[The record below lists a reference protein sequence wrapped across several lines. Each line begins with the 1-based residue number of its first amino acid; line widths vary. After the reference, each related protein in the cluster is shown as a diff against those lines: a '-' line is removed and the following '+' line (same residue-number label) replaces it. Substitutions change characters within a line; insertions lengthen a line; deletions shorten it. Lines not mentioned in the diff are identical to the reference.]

1 MEPRSLLITGAGQRI
16 GRALALQFGAQR
28 CAVAVHYNGSAENAE
43 QVAHQI
49 VQTGGRATT
58 VRADLADPDAV
69 ERMVH
74 KSVQQLECPL
84 SALINNASMFEFD
97 TWTDWTIE
105 QWDRQLDVNL
115 RAPAQLMRC
124 FAAQDLAS
132 VADPAILNIIDQRVW
147 NLSPNFTTY
156 TISKAA
162 LWAATQTAAQG
173 LAPHIR
179 VNAIGPGPVLQ
190 SVHQTVEAFQ
200 AQCCGT
206 PLERGTNPE
215 EIYQAARF
223 LLASPAMTGQMIALD
238 GGEHLDWRTASM
250 EHSLI

>member
-1 MEPRSLLITGAGQRI
+1 MEPRSLLITGAAQRI
-16 GRALALQFGAQR
+16 GRALALQFGAQQ
-28 CAVAVHYNGSAENAE
+28 CAVAVHYNRSAENAE

-49 VQTGGRATT
+49 LQTGGRATT
-58 VRADLADPDAV
+58 VRADLADSDAV
-69 ERMVH
+69 ELMVQ
-74 KSVQQLECPL
+74 KSIQQLECPL

-97 TWTDWTIE
+97 SWADWTIE
-105 QWDRQLDVNL
+105 KWDRQLSVNL

-124 FAAQDLAS
+124 FAAQDLTS

-147 NLSPNFTTY
+147 NLSPDFTTY

-162 LWAATQTAAQG
+162 LWVATRTAAQG
-173 LAPHIR
+173 LAPNIR

-190 SVHQTVEAFQ
+190 SVHQTAQAFQ
-200 AQCCGT
+200 AQCRGT
-206 PLERGTNPE
+206 PLERGTNPK

-238 GGEHLDWRTASM
+238 GGEHLNWRTASV
-250 EHSLI
+250 EHSPV